1 MLDSGQNLKKET
13 RQTEMIGSAS
23 DVEKV
28 MTTVKA
34 FLNPFTMNI
43 DDPLTCISS
52 DKPVTPEIENDLL
65 KLIPLVWLLIKNLL
79 MTG

>member
-43 DDPLTCISS
+43 DDPLTCIYLINQLHQKLKS
-52 DKPVTPEIENDLL
+52 DESLQF
-65 KLIPLVWLLIKNLL
+65 WS
-79 MTG
+79 

>member
-43 DDPLTCISS
+43 DDPTDMCFI
-52 DKPVTPEIENDLL
+52 
-65 KLIPLVWLLIKNLL
+65 
-79 MTG
+79 